1 MIDPYDSYKVYNAL
15 RLHFTSDSYDALK
28 YNFKTNITP
37 SAFFKRKD
45 KYFFAKIAKNYDK
58 DMIQYYVSNFIQ
70 DITYVGEMVNE
81 DGERNFK
88 RFKKV
93 HESLTKVFQDDINK
107 LSDQVKMFDDLIIS
121 TDGQHPLIIQLW
133 MQEEITLET
142 VVILDSYLGFMD
154 RESKKIS
161 DTIIWPDIKR
171 KIEKYRPFV
180 NFDVDK
186 FKNILLKRFTNA

>member
-1 MIDPYDSYKVYNAL
+1 
-15 RLHFTSDSYDALK
+15 
-28 YNFKTNITP
+28 
-37 SAFFKRKD
+37 
-45 KYFFAKIAKNYDK
+45 
-58 DMIQYYVSNFIQ
+58 
-70 DITYVGEMVNE
+70 
-81 DGERNFK
+81 
-88 RFKKV
+88 
-93 HESLTKVFQDDINK
+93 
-107 LSDQVKMFDDLIIS
+107 MFDDLIIS

>member
-1 MIDPYDSYKVYNAL
+1 
-15 RLHFTSDSYDALK
+15 
-28 YNFKTNITP
+28 
-37 SAFFKRKD
+37 
-45 KYFFAKIAKNYDK
+45 
-58 DMIQYYVSNFIQ
+58 
-70 DITYVGEMVNE
+70 
-81 DGERNFK
+81 
-88 RFKKV
+88 
-93 HESLTKVFQDDINK
+93 
-107 LSDQVKMFDDLIIS
+107 
-121 TDGQHPLIIQLW
+121 

-171 KIEKYRPFV
+171 KIEKYKPFV

>member
-1 MIDPYDSYKVYNAL
+1 
-15 RLHFTSDSYDALK
+15 
-28 YNFKTNITP
+28 
-37 SAFFKRKD
+37 
-45 KYFFAKIAKNYDK
+45 
-58 DMIQYYVSNFIQ
+58 
-70 DITYVGEMVNE
+70 
-81 DGERNFK
+81 
-88 RFKKV
+88 
-93 HESLTKVFQDDINK
+93 
-107 LSDQVKMFDDLIIS
+107 MFDDLIIS
-121 TDGQHPLIIQLW
+121 KDGQHPLIIQLW

-171 KIEKYRPFV
+171 KIEKYKPFV

>member
-1 MIDPYDSYKVYNAL
+1 
-15 RLHFTSDSYDALK
+15 
-28 YNFKTNITP
+28 
-37 SAFFKRKD
+37 
-45 KYFFAKIAKNYDK
+45 
-58 DMIQYYVSNFIQ
+58 
-70 DITYVGEMVNE
+70 
-81 DGERNFK
+81 
-88 RFKKV
+88 
-93 HESLTKVFQDDINK
+93 
-107 LSDQVKMFDDLIIS
+107 
-121 TDGQHPLIIQLW
+121 